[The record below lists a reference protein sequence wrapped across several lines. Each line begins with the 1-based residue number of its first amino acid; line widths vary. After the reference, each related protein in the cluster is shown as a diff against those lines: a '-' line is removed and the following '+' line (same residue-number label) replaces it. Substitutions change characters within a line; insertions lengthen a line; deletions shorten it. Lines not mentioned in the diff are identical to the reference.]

1 MERHKAVVLR
11 RQMFS
16 NTSLELSVWSR
27 RIGWMEVTARGM
39 MRSKNNRLGDVAD
52 EFDVSEIV
60 VYRKANS
67 LYSILVEH
75 NLIAPGTALRVD
87 WVKYGAMAMVRDL
100 IGDIWRGYPADEDD
114 AWRVYNVLVE
124 LLGAAERMD
133 GIILGVAGV
142 MRVLDAAGVAPQL
155 EQCPV
160 CARTAS
166 HNGWILSWKE
176 GGLVCGDCATSRGRS
191 PEGPIIDQGLAG
203 VLRRVATMRIEALTP
218 LRAPS
223 AARVAKLLAAL
234 AVWCQGVMDARTR
247 AFEWLGTVLE
257 GSRR

>member
-1 MERHKAVVLR
+1 MERHRAIILG
-11 RQMFS
+11 RQTFS
-16 NTSLELSVWSR
+16 NTSLVLSVWSR

-75 NLIAPGTALRVD
+75 DLIAPGTALRAD
-87 WVKYGAMAMVRDL
+87 WVKYGAMAMIRDL
-100 IGDIWRGYPADEDD
+100 LGDIWRGYPADEDD
-114 AWRVYNVLVE
+114 AWRVYSVLVE
-124 LLGAAERMD
+124 LLGAAEHMD

-160 CARTAS
+160 CSKTTS
-166 HNGWILSWKE
+166 LDGWILSWRE
-176 GGLVCGDCATSRGRS
+176 GGLVCRDCATNQGRS
-191 PEGPIIDQGLAG
+191 PEGPIIDEGLAG
-203 VLRRVATMRIEALTP
+203 VLRRVATMRIDALTP

-223 AARVAKLLAAL
+223 VGRAARLLAAL
-234 AVWCQGVMDARTR
+234 AVWCQGVMDSRTR
-247 AFEWLGTVLE
+247 AFSWLGTALE
-257 GSRR
+257 GIRR

>member
-1 MERHKAVVLR
+1 MERHRVVILG

-16 NTSLELSVWSR
+16 NTSLVLSVWSR

-52 EFDVSEIV
+52 EFDVSEVI

-75 NLIAPGTALRVD
+75 DLIVPGTALRGD
-87 WVKYGAMAMVRDL
+87 WLKYGAMAVVRDL
-100 IGDIWRGYPADEDD
+100 LGDIWRGYPADEDD

-155 EQCPV
+155 EQCSV
-160 CARTAS
+160 CGKTAS
-166 HNGWILSWKE
+166 WNGWMLSWRE
-176 GGLVCGDCATSRGRS
+176 GGLVCRDCATAPGRPS
-191 PEGPIIDQGLAG
+191 DGPIIDQGLAG
-203 VLRRVATMRIEALTP
+203 VLRRVATMRVEALTP

-223 AARVAKLLAAL
+223 ASRAAKLLTAL
-234 AVWCQGVMDARTR
+234 AGWCEGVMDSRTK
-247 AFEWLGTVLE
+247 AFAWLGTALE
-257 GSRR
+257 GMRR